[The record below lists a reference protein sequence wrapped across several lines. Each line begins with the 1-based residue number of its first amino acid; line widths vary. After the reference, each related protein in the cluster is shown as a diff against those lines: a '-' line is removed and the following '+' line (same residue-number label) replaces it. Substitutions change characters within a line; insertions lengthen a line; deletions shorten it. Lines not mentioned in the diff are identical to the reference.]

1 MNRLHAFHDHRTPL
15 PDQAET
21 QLDTPLI
28 SVVVPVHNEAP
39 NLLPLIT
46 AIGAALAGIEH
57 EIVYVDDGSSD
68 ATPSILAETAWNLP
82 NFVHI
87 RHRNSCG
94 QSAAVITGVRAAR
107 GIYIATLDGDGQ
119 NDPADIPAMLEAAM
133 AAEAFGPKPVL
144 IAGHRTTRKDSEAKR
159 WGSRIANS
167 VRGRLLK
174 DGTPD
179 TGCGLKLVP
188 PGRLSG
194 SAAFRP
200 SASLPAGLVH
210 PRRRPCRLG
219 AGAASSAHARRLAL
233 RHLGPVKGRH
243 CRSVRRRLAAAPLES
258 TANRSEPMT
267 TMNNLPPPATATAVP
282 IAKALKPALMAGA
295 MIAMLSACR
304 CWAPPR
310 RNPR

>member
-1 MNRLHAFHDHRTPL
+1 MIIEPRSQTKP
-15 PDQAET
+15 ET
-21 QLDTPLI
+21 QPDTPLI

-46 AIGAALAGIEH
+46 GISTALDGIDH

-68 ATPSILAETAWNLP
+68 ATPGILADTARNLP

-87 RHRNSCG
+87 RHRQSCG

-119 NDPADIPAMLEAAM
+119 NDPGDIPAMLEAAM
-133 AAEAFGPKPVL
+133 AAEFVGPKPVL

-179 TGCGLKLVP
+179 TGCGLKLF
-188 PGRLSG
+188 RRE
-194 SAAFRP
+194 AFLQIPHFDHLHRF
-200 SASLPAGLVH
+200 LPALFIRSGGHVISVPVRHH
-210 PRRRPCRLG
+210 PRTHGASHYGTWDRLKVGIVDLFGVAWLQRRWNQPQID
-219 AGAASSAHARRLAL
+219 
-233 RHLGPVKGRH
+233 P
-243 CRSVRRRLAAAPLES
+243 
-258 TANRSEPMT
+258 
-267 TMNNLPPPATATAVP
+267 
-282 IAKALKPALMAGA
+282 
-295 MIAMLSACR
+295 
-304 CWAPPR
+304 
-310 RNPR
+310 NP

>member
-1 MNRLHAFHDHRTPL
+1 MIIEPRSQTKP
-15 PDQAET
+15 ET

-39 NLLPLIT
+39 NLLPLIN
-46 AIGAALAGIEH
+46 AISMALDGIDH

-68 ATPSILAETAWNLP
+68 ATPAILSEAARNLP

-119 NDPADIPAMLEAAM
+119 NDPGDIPAMLEAAM
-133 AAEAFGPKPVL
+133 AAEFVGPKPVL

-167 VRGRLLK
+167 VRGRLLR

-179 TGCGLKLVP
+179 TGCGLKLFRRDAFLQVP
-188 PGRLSG
+188 HFDHLHR
-194 SAAFRP
+194 F
-200 SASLPAGLVH
+200 LPALFIRSGGHVVSVPVRHH
-210 PRRRPCRLG
+210 PRTHGASHYGTWDRLRVGIVDLFGVAWLQRRWNQPQID
-219 AGAASSAHARRLAL
+219 
-233 RHLGPVKGRH
+233 P
-243 CRSVRRRLAAAPLES
+243 
-258 TANRSEPMT
+258 
-267 TMNNLPPPATATAVP
+267 
-282 IAKALKPALMAGA
+282 
-295 MIAMLSACR
+295 
-304 CWAPPR
+304 
-310 RNPR
+310 NP